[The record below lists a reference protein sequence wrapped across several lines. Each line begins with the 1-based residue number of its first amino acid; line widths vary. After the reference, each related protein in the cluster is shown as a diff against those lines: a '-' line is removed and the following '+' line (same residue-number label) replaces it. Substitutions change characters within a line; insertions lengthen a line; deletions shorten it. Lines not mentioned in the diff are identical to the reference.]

1 MACAQTRSAA
11 QRIVRSAAFRGLL
24 HTELGHSLQ
33 FAAELAV
40 KKKQE
45 EPMSTPGMRR
55 DWGPD
60 SPATDR
66 VWAQAIYAVIE
77 RRLTLRQA
85 AQPEQ
90 QQQHPSHGPSNREL
104 SPELNDEIVT
114 VLREQF
120 LQQQQYDDYKSSETA
135 ATTDSRAGHC

>member
-1 MACAQTRSAA
+1 
-11 QRIVRSAAFRGLL
+11 
-24 HTELGHSLQ
+24 
-33 FAAELAV
+33 
-40 KKKQE
+40 
-45 EPMSTPGMRR
+45 MSTPGMRR
-55 DWGPD
+55 DWSPD

-85 AQPEQ
+85 AQVSGLQQVRHLAPLPAARCGHHQPEQ